1 MVDFLAGL
9 EALLDG
15 FSPEERA
22 LTRLAFHAILDGRP
36 ARADALPAGLGL
48 AADAVRAALA
58 RLAERGTVAID
69 PATGAVV
76 GARGLTVAPTRHAL
90 AIGGR
95 RLHAFCAVDAVAIPL
110 GLGLDARVDSRCRH
124 CEAPVGVDVAGG
136 AITITPPGAVIWAVD
151 RDPARSLREHT

>member
-9 EALLDG
+9 EAVLNG
-15 FSPEERA
+15 FSPEEQA

-36 ARADALPAGLGL
+36 VHTDALPAALGL
-48 AADAVRAALA
+48 AADAVRAALG

-76 GARGLTVAPTRHAL
+76 VARGLALAPTRHAL
-90 AIGGR
+90 AFEGR
-95 RLHAFCAVDAVAIPL
+95 RLYALCAVDAVAIPL

-124 CEAPVGVDVAGG
+124 CDAPVRVNVAGG
-136 AITITPPGAVIWAVD
+136 VVGITPPGAVIWAVD